1 MGTPLTAETL
11 ETHQYSASCLE
22 NSPSSSLP
30 TPWWPSTSPRRDGT
44 KSRTSRPRPVASPLP
59 RLLPAPLSSTT
70 STAESTLVTGTPT
83 RISPRSS
90 MPSSR
95 TTTASPLT
103 PSTPPTWTPRRL
115 LETSSPAC
123 PCTPPVS
130 VLVATL
136 TDSACPPES
145 PSSRELTLR
154 LSCPTLCPS

>member
-1 MGTPLTAETL
+1 MGTLLRAEQL

-30 TPWWPSTSPRRDGT
+30 TLWWPSTSPRRDGT
-44 KSRTSRPRPVASPLP
+44 KSRTLRPRPVVSPWP

-70 STAESTLVTGTPT
+70 STVESTLVTGTPT
-83 RISPRSS
+83 RTSPRSS

-115 LETSSPAC
+115 LATSSPAC

-136 TDSACPPES
+136 TDSVCPPAS

-154 LSCPTLCPS
+154 S

>member
-1 MGTPLTAETL
+1 MGLCCKQSNS
-11 ETHQYSASCLE
+11 THQYSAPTCLE

-44 KSRTSRPRPVASPLP
+44 KSRTSRPRPVASPSP

-70 STAESTLVTGTPT
+70 STAVSTPETGTPT

-90 MPSSR
+90 TPSSR

-103 PSTPPTWTPRRL
+103 PSTPPTWTSRRSR
-115 LETSSPAC
+115 ETLSPEC

-136 TDSACPPES
+136 TGSACPPAS

-154 LSCPTLCPS
+154 L